1 MTRSLIDEISRSI
14 EEYLQTG
21 KFVIV
26 EGYKRDHSDDLCGGF
41 YLLTI
46 FILFM
51 ISILPAAII
60 LDIFKLPF
68 YIFGKLIICI
78 YKIIK
83 GE

>member
-1 MTRSLIDEISRSI
+1 MTRSLIDEITRSI

-21 KFVIV
+21 KFVIA
-26 EGYKRDHSDDLCGGF
+26 EGYRRDHSDDWRGGF

-51 ISILPAAII
+51 ISILPVAII
-60 LDIFKLPF
+60 LDIFKIPL
-68 YIFGKLIICI
+68 YLFGKLIICI
-78 YKIIK
+78 YKVIK